1 MSLALPGADT
11 GTDGQLLRDH
21 ALHAIVLDMITR
33 TQIVWPRYGTSPGYE
48 QSGPGGHGFQEICT
62 SSLATALEWG
72 MFEYAEGVL
81 DNYLEYFVRSRG
93 RVLCKDIDIDIDI
106 ISLGSYCEQCVVTGR
121 FLNDLTVCGTCR
133 PRTGDV
139 TARPAASPH
148 CGALL
153 LHGGCHA
160 YSPPPEEAN
169 RNQGSPAQPAADGFG
184 PVPCGRSAPWN
195 ADWG

>member
-48 QSGPGGHGFQEICT
+48 QSGPGGHGFHELCT

-93 RVLCKDIDIDIDI
+93 RVLCKDIDIDI
-106 ISLGSYCEQCVVTGR
+106 ISL
-121 FLNDLTVCGTCR
+121 
-133 PRTGDV
+133 
-139 TARPAASPH
+139 ARI
-148 CGALL
+148 LL
-153 LHGGCHA
+153 
-160 YSPPPEEAN
+160 
-169 RNQGSPAQPAADGFG
+169 
-184 PVPCGRSAPWN
+184 
-195 ADWG
+195 